1 MIKRRMPF
9 QALQKAVCELLKAYQ
24 SAPVYEYV
32 TLNTKPPYL
41 TFGDIHI
48 ADAGAKDAAVYAV
61 EMELYAYS
69 RAHTRREVNE
79 MIDDAATI
87 LSSVGVDLNADG
99 LVLRTGASTSSDGF
113 AVVAQDI
120 ADANTSPSEVEGYTG
135 RLLVSFQIQDDE

>member
-1 MIKRRMPF
+1 MIMRRMPF
-9 QALQKAVCELLKAYQ
+9 QTLQKAVCELLKTYQ

-41 TFGDIHI
+41 TFGDIRI
-48 ADAGAKDAAVYAV
+48 ADAGAKDTAVYTV

-87 LSSVGVDLNADG
+87 LSSVGVDLDADG
-99 LVLRTGASTSSDGF
+99 FT
-113 AVVAQDI
+113 VVAQDI

-135 RLLVSFQIQDDE
+135 RLLAVFQIQDDK

>member
-9 QALQKAVCELLKAYQ
+9 QTLQKAVCELLKTYQ

-41 TFGDIHI
+41 TFGDIRI
-48 ADAGAKDAAVYAV
+48 ADAGAKDTAVYTV

-87 LSSVGVDLNADG
+87 LSSVGVDLDADG
-99 LVLRTGASTSSDGF
+99 FT
-113 AVVAQDI
+113 VVAQDI

-135 RLLVSFQIQDDE
+135 RLLAVFQIQDDK

>member
-9 QALQKAVCELLKAYQ
+9 QTLQKAVCELLKTYQ

-41 TFGDIHI
+41 TFGDIRI
-48 ADAGAKDAAVYAV
+48 VDAGAKDTAVYTV

-87 LSSVGVDLNADG
+87 LSSVGVDLDADG
-99 LVLRTGASTSSDGF
+99 FT
-113 AVVAQDI
+113 VVAQDI

-135 RLLVSFQIQDDE
+135 RLLAVFQIQDDK

>member
-9 QALQKAVCELLKAYQ
+9 QTLQKAVCELLKTYQ

-41 TFGDIHI
+41 TFGDIRI
-48 ADAGAKDAAVYAV
+48 ADAGAKDTAVYTV

-79 MIDDAATI
+79 MIDDVATI
-87 LSSVGVDLNADG
+87 LSSVGVDLDADG
-99 LVLRTGASTSSDGF
+99 FT
-113 AVVAQDI
+113 VVAQDI

-135 RLLVSFQIQDDE
+135 RLLAVFQIQDDK

>member
-9 QALQKAVCELLKAYQ
+9 QALQKATCELLKAYQ

-41 TFGDIHI
+41 TFGDIRI
-48 ADAGAKDAAVYAV
+48 ADAGAKDTAVYTV

-87 LSSVGVDLNADG
+87 LSSVGVDLDADG
-99 LVLRTGASTSSDGF
+99 FT
-113 AVVAQDI
+113 VVAQDI

-135 RLLVSFQIQDDE
+135 RLLAVFQIQDDK

>member
-9 QALQKAVCELLKAYQ
+9 QPLQKAVCELLKTYQ

-41 TFGDIHI
+41 TFGDIRI
-48 ADAGAKDAAVYAV
+48 ADAGAKDTAVYTV

-87 LSSVGVDLNADG
+87 LSSVGADLNTDG
-99 LVLRTGASTSSDGF
+99 YT
-113 AVVAQDI
+113 VVAQDI
-120 ADANTSPSEVEGYTG
+120 ADATTSPSEVEGYTG
-135 RLLVSFQIQDDE
+135 RLLAVFQIQDDK

>member
-9 QALQKAVCELLKAYQ
+9 QPLQKAVCELLKTYQ

-41 TFGDIHI
+41 TFGDIRI
-48 ADAGAKDAAVYAV
+48 ADAGAKDTAVYTV

-87 LSSVGVDLNADG
+87 LSSVGVDLDADG
-99 LVLRTGASTSSDGF
+99 FT
-113 AVVAQDI
+113 VVAQDI

-135 RLLVSFQIQDDE
+135 RLLAVFQIQDDK

>member
-9 QALQKAVCELLKAYQ
+9 QTLQKAVCELLKTYQ

-41 TFGDIHI
+41 TFGDIRI
-48 ADAGAKDAAVYAV
+48 ADAGAKDTAVYTV

-87 LSSVGVDLNADG
+87 LSSVGVDLDADG
-99 LVLRTGASTSSDGF
+99 FT
-113 AVVAQDI
+113 VVAQDI
-120 ADANTSPSEVEGYTG
+120 ADATTSPSEVEGYTG
-135 RLLVSFQIQDDE
+135 RLLAVFQIQDDK

>member
-48 ADAGAKDAAVYAV
+48 ADAGAKDAAIYAV

-87 LSSVGVDLNADG
+87 LSSVGVDLDADG
-99 LVLRTGASTSSDGF
+99 FT
-113 AVVAQDI
+113 VVAQDI

>member
-9 QALQKAVCELLKAYQ
+9 QTLQTAVCELLKTYQ

-41 TFGDIHI
+41 TFGDIRI
-48 ADAGAKDAAVYAV
+48 VDAGAKDTAVYTV

-87 LSSVGVDLNADG
+87 LSSVGVDLDADG
-99 LVLRTGASTSSDGF
+99 FT
-113 AVVAQDI
+113 VVAQDI

-135 RLLVSFQIQDDE
+135 RLLAVFQIQDDK